1 MTDAEVYDTLD
12 RLVDN
17 LQKQIAMAREL
28 KRMFRIADIVGRA
41 PSNIKGRVRTHIHS
55 GGLALHTWKHDHFVV
70 HLDGKEVFRA
80 KLVDVHQDLWP
91 DDVREAYARYA
102 RSLIN
107 HSF

>member
-17 LQKQIAMAREL
+17 LQKQINAAREL
-28 KRMFRIADIVGRA
+28 KRLFRIADIVGRA

-55 GGLALHTWKHDHFVV
+55 GGLALHTWKHDDFVV
-70 HLDGKEVFRA
+70 HLDGEEVFRA
-80 KLVDVHQDLWP
+80 KLVDVHDDLWP

-102 RSLIN
+102 RSITRRI
-107 HSF
+107 

>member
-1 MTDAEVYDTLD
+1 MTDAEVYDNLD

-17 LQKQIAMAREL
+17 LQTQIATAREL
-28 KRMFRIADIVGRA
+28 KRLFRIADIVGRA
-41 PSNIKGRVRTHIHS
+41 PSNIRGRVRTHIHS
-55 GGLALHTWKHDHFVV
+55 GGRALHTWKRDHFVV

-91 DDVREAYARYA
+91 DDVRAEYALYA

-107 HSF
+107 HSR